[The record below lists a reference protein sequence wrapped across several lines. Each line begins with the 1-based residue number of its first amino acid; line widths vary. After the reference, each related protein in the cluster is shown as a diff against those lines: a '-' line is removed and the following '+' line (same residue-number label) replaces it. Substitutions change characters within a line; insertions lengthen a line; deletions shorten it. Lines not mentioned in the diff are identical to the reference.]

1 VLGQLGESR
10 LVAAI
15 DADIAGDQAH
25 SRALDADTK
34 GALRDIHRRVGTAVL
49 FESSGGQVDK
59 VAHLPELRFALG
71 EPGLDTT
78 SIDTAAATLESK
90 AFFVRKVGADG
101 FQIRHTP
108 TLKKVVNDRRASLD
122 DTAEVKPAMRRLVE
136 NEFRENA
143 TIPIVA
149 FPEDSAA
156 IQDTP
161 RLTLVLM
168 DPEWEWTDSGD
179 VREQIATWTRKRG
192 TSDRLYP
199 GALVWCLKKPG
210 RELREKTEL
219 MLAWERVQREV
230 REGVLGSEFDR
241 ADLADL
247 RATVSDAEDDA
258 RDEVWAG
265 YRFVVL
271 ADKEA
276 PDGLKVV
283 DLGAGH
289 ASGSDSLCGRV
300 IAALKSEALLNE
312 SVGAGYIDRNWPP
325 ALKESGAWPLASL
338 RQSFLNGALTRLL
351 DPDTVLRQKIVQFVE
366 RGAFGL
372 ASGSKGDGEYE
383 RVWYEEAIAPDEVA
397 FESDV
402 FLLTKEKARTLKQEP
417 TEGAEVEEEAP
428 LEPPPSEEERGGPGP
443 GPGPGAETE
452 TEEEARTIRIKG
464 TVPPELWNR
473 LGTKILPKLRS
484 GIELTVGVEF
494 TVKARGAAASSLE
507 NDLRQILADL
517 GLTDQV
523 RME

>member
-25 SRALDADTK
+25 SRVLDADTK
-34 GALRDIHRRVGTAVL
+34 GALRDIHRRLGTAVL
-49 FESSGGQVDK
+49 FESSGGQIDK

-90 AFFVRKVGADG
+90 AFFVRKVGSDG

-122 DTAEVKPAMRRLVE
+122 HAAEVKPAMRRLVE
-136 NEFRENA
+136 NEFREDA

-149 FPEDSAA
+149 FPEDGAA

-179 VREQIATWTRKRG
+179 VRERISTWTRKRG

-210 RELREKTEL
+210 RELRDKTEL

-258 RDEVWAG
+258 KDEVWAG

-271 ADKEA
+271 ADSQA
-276 PDGLKVV
+276 RDGLKVV

-289 ASGSDSLCGRV
+289 ASSSESLCGRV
-300 IAALKSEALLNE
+300 VAALKSEALLNE

-383 RVWYEEAIAPDEVA
+383 RVWYEEAVAPDEVA
-397 FESDV
+397 FESGV
-402 FLLTKEKARTLKQEP
+402 FLLTKEKARTLKEEP
-417 TEGAEVEEEAP
+417 TGGDETEEGAP
-428 LEPPPSEEERGGPGP
+428 PEPPPSEEERGGPGP

-452 TEEEARTIRIKG
+452 EEARTIRIKG

-473 LGTKILPKLRS
+473 MGTKILPKLRS